1 MTVDNAGI
9 FTTGPAA
16 DLTVG
21 NLAQISTA
29 GTGTNT
35 IGNDITGMFGAIDFA
50 TAVTLDQNAANTIT
64 FSTVAGGG
72 NINLGSTLNNATG
85 ESIAFIAGTGN
96 VDVTGAVTLG
106 AGNITVT
113 SATNVDFRNTVSA
126 TDFTQADGTGT
137 TTFAGT
143 ITLADAFDFTGN
155 NLTINGTGNNVTGA
169 MTVDNAG
176 IFTTATGADLSV
188 VGGFTQNGAG
198 VNVLGGN
205 IRSTGANTD
214 ISFLTGVTLTND
226 VAMSTDNG
234 TGNILFSSIVD
245 GTTAGTEDLTLT
257 AGGNITM
264 TGLVGDGTPLGAIL
278 INSAADV
285 TTNGVRAASFTQTTG
300 SGLTTINAGD
310 FTTGLDQG
318 IGATAAV
325 AINNDTIAVNGSIN
339 AGTTVT
345 LNAETAG
352 VTIVAAGDI
361 TAGGAVNITGATGIS
376 TAGDVTTTG
385 GVVNYNSATTL
396 TGPIQVNAGAGNITF
411 ENILDGNF
419 ALTLASS
426 GDERFNGAVGSMD
439 ALASIQT
446 DAPGR
451 VIFNGGLVKTIGA
464 QEYLDAAILGVN
476 TTLEGNTITLAST
489 VNGAHS
495 LTITDLGQT
504 TLGGEIG
511 GVTPLVNLTVD
522 TAGGLVLPK
531 TTLSSNMSLTTEGA
545 VTQVG
550 ALYVGGTTHIDAGAN
565 PITLTNGANDF
576 VGVVGSLDG
585 TSVGVKGTVVSITDS
600 NNINLGQIAATDGA
614 VTINAGGSIYNGLA
628 GVTNITSTAASM
640 LGGNGGVVGTLYNP
654 VTVNVP
660 SITANATQQQ
670 SGVSIDLSGH
680 VGDNTIW
687 LTQTPP
693 GLVILNGMILNPGQI
708 PGVPQNAYATALAV
722 LDQTYLTGNGNVLN
736 TKPYSTVGTLNGAL
750 YPTDD
755 NDKAFSYGPYIYK
768 LPRNVK
774 VKDGGVKLPAGV
786 QLISM
791 NK

>member
-1 MTVDNAGI
+1 MFSSTVDG
-9 FTTGPAA
+9 
-16 DLTVG
+16 
-21 NLAQISTA
+21 AQ
-29 GTGTNT
+29 N
-35 IGNDITGMFGAIDFA
+35 
-50 TAVTLDQNAANTIT
+50 
-64 FSTVAGGG
+64 
-72 NINLGSTLNNATG
+72 
-85 ESIAFIAGTGN
+85 
-96 VDVTGAVTLG
+96 
-106 AGNITVT
+106 
-113 SATNVDFRNTVSA
+113 
-126 TDFTQADGTGT
+126 
-137 TTFAGT
+137 
-143 ITLADAFDFTGN
+143 
-155 NLTINGTGNNVTGA
+155 
-169 MTVDNAG
+169 
-176 IFTTATGADLSV
+176 
-188 VGGFTQNGAG
+188 
-198 VNVLGGN
+198 
-205 IRSTGANTD
+205 
-214 ISFLTGVTLTND
+214 
-226 VAMSTDNG
+226 
-234 TGNILFSSIVD
+234 
-245 GTTAGTEDLTLT
+245 LTLT
-257 AGGNITM
+257 AGTGNITM
-264 TGLVGDGTPLGAIL
+264 SSLVGDATPLAAIL

-300 SGLTTINAGD
+300 TGTTTINAGT
-310 FTTGLDQG
+310 FTDTSLEG
-318 IGATAAV
+318 INVTNQVNIANN
-325 AINNDTIAVNGSIN
+325 AIYVDGSIT
-339 AGTTVT
+339 AGTTVDFNATGST
-345 LNAETAG
+345 LTL
-352 VTIVAAGDI
+352 TSAGDI
-361 TAGGAVNITGATGIS
+361 TTAGGAVNLTGNAGIL
-376 TAGDVTTTG
+376 TAGDVTTSG

-396 TGPIQVNAGAGNITF
+396 TGPVQVTAGAGNITF

-736 TKPYSTVGTLNGAL
+736 TKPYSTVGTLNGAM

-755 NDKAFSYGPYIYK
+755 NDKAISYGPYIYK

>member
-1 MTVDNAGI
+1 M
-9 FTTGPAA
+9 
-16 DLTVG
+16 
-21 NLAQISTA
+21 
-29 GTGTNT
+29 
-35 IGNDITGMFGAIDFA
+35 IG
-50 TAVTLDQNAANTIT
+50 
-64 FSTVAGGG
+64 
-72 NINLGSTLNNATG
+72 
-85 ESIAFIAGTGN
+85 
-96 VDVTGAVTLG
+96 
-106 AGNITVT
+106 
-113 SATNVDFRNTVSA
+113 
-126 TDFTQADGTGT
+126 
-137 TTFAGT
+137 
-143 ITLADAFDFTGN
+143 
-155 NLTINGTGNNVTGA
+155 
-169 MTVDNAG
+169 
-176 IFTTATGADLSV
+176 
-188 VGGFTQNGAG
+188 
-198 VNVLGGN
+198 
-205 IRSTGANTD
+205 D

-504 TLGGEIG
+504 TLGGDIG

-565 PITLTNGANDF
+565 AITLTNGANDF

-600 NNINLGQIAATDGA
+600 NNINLGQIAATAGA

-736 TKPYSTVGTLNGAL
+736 TKPYSTVGTLNGAM

-755 NDKAFSYGPYIYK
+755 NDKAISYGPYIYK